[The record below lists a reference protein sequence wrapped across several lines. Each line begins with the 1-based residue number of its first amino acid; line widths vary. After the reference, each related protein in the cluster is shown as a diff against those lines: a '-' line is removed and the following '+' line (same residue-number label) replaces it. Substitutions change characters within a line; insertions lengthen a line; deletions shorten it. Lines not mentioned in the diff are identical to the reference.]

1 MSGQLPL
8 AIQVGIRI
16 RDCLP
21 VMGEVIP
28 PLQGLWQGK
37 VANSAREGAVGFFKE
52 VFIIIFSKFH
62 LAVFYPYRIYKGRYL
77 PILTHNQVLA
87 TKSIE

>member
-37 VANSAREGAVGFFKE
+37 VANSAREGFLSV
-52 VFIIIFSKFH
+52 SK
-62 LAVFYPYRIYKGRYL
+62 
-77 PILTHNQVLA
+77 
-87 TKSIE
+87 